1 MKKKLLLACVVF
13 GMNATAQNVTVK
25 GHYELNTYKYS
36 KEYCEHN
43 GLDWNYFKNQ
53 IKTSWKDGEWVDTN
67 PNIQLVWAPKYFMYN
82 QDTIVLT
89 WAFRD
94 KEIYNCDE
102 INLKEGNYNVEKIA
116 KNVFMLVDDCENCD
130 EID

>member
-1 MKKKLLLACVVF
+1 MKKVLLMASLAF
-13 GMNATAQNVTVK
+13 GINASAQNVTVK
-25 GHYELNTYKYS
+25 GHYKLNTYKYS

-43 GLDWNYFKNQ
+43 GLDWNYFQNQ
-53 IKTSWKDGEWVDTN
+53 IKTSWKDGEWLDN
-67 PNIQLVWAPKYFMYN
+67 DPNLTLVWAPKYFMYN

-102 INLKEGNYNVEKIA
+102 INLEEGNYNVAKIA
-116 KNVFMLVDDCENCD
+116 NKIWIITE
-130 EID
+130 

>member
-1 MKKKLLLACVVF
+1 
-13 GMNATAQNVTVK
+13 
-25 GHYELNTYKYS
+25 
-36 KEYCEHN
+36 
-43 GLDWNYFKNQ
+43 
-53 IKTSWKDGEWVDTN
+53 
-67 PNIQLVWAPKYFMYN
+67 MYN

-102 INLKEGNYNVEKIA
+102 INLKEGDYNVEKIA

>member
-1 MKKKLLLACVVF
+1 
-13 GMNATAQNVTVK
+13 MNATAQKVTVK
-25 GHYELNTYKYS
+25 GHYKLNTYKYS
-36 KEYCEHN
+36 KEYCEYN

-53 IKTSWKDGEWVDTN
+53 IKTSWKDGEWLDN
-67 PNIQLVWAPKYFMYN
+67 DPNLKLVWAPKYFMYN

-102 INLKEGNYNVEKIA
+102 INLEEGNYNVAKIA
-116 KNVFMLVDDCENCD
+116 KNIFMLVDDCENCD